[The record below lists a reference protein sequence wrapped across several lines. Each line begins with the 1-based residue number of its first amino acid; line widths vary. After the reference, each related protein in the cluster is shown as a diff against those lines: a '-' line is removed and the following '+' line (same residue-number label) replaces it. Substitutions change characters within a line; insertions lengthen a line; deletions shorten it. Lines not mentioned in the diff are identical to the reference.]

1 MEIIVGKT
9 AGFCYGVKRAVD
21 ESLNL
26 ASEKVYCLGD
36 IVNNK
41 NVVNDLTNK
50 GIIFINDIDE
60 SKGKT
65 IIRAHGVSK
74 EVYKKAQDK
83 GIELVDL
90 TCPSVL
96 KIHKIVDE
104 YDSKNYYILI
114 TGKNEHPEVIG
125 IKSHATRY
133 SIIYNLEDINEA
145 LKNINSNDKVLLIS
159 QTTYNSS
166 KFDEIEKILRN
177 KINNLEV
184 KKTICPSTDTR
195 QKETASI
202 AKEVDLM
209 IIIGDKNS
217 SNTNKL
223 YDVASI
229 YCNNVIFVMDS
240 NDLDVNILKGINKV
254 GVMAG
259 ASTPLSDINS
269 LVDKIKKEDN

>member
-9 AGFCYGVKRAVD
+9 AGFCYGVRRAVD
-21 ESLNL
+21 ETIKL
-26 ASEKVYCLGD
+26 AEEKVYCLGD

-41 NVVNDLTNK
+41 NVVSDLTKK
-50 GIIFINDIDE
+50 GIRFIDNIDE
-60 SKGKT
+60 SNGKT

-74 EVYKKAQDK
+74 DIYIKAKDK

-96 KIHKIVDE
+96 KIHQIVDE
-104 YDSKNYYILI
+104 YDSKNYYVII
-114 TGKNEHPEVIG
+114 TGKENHPEVIG

-133 SIIYNLEDINEA
+133 SIIYDLDDIDEV
-145 LKNINSNDKVLLIS
+145 LKNITEDDKVLLIS

-166 KFDEIEKILRN
+166 KFDEIEKILSN

-202 AKEVDLM
+202 AKIVDLM
-209 IIIGDKNS
+209 IIVGDKNS

-223 YDVASI
+223 YDVAAS
-229 YCNNVIFVMDS
+229 YCKNVIFVMDA
-240 NDLDVNILKGINKV
+240 DKLDINLLKGVNKV
-254 GVMAG
+254 GIMAG
-259 ASTPLSDINS
+259 ASTPLNDIES
-269 LVDKIKKEDN
+269 LIDKIKREGN